1 MVGRFDRGCRRKAK
15 DVLALSQAVLI
26 AGVLTACS
34 TVPDAINPVEWYK
47 GASDLVTGRERP
59 EIASPASAKDAKT
72 AEKSGDQRKDLT
84 KGLVADRGNAQYAEP
99 IRREVAPTKPL
110 ARRVPAAAETQVAA
124 ANAPVVPPKP
134 VVQASDLPPAAAQVA
149 AAQVAESR
157 VSPDRRTPTAR
168 ESGPSA
174 PPGTLDMQPP
184 ARADIPEHVATPIK
198 GRPKPLQQQYERRL
212 AESAQQVVR
221 PDMVAM
227 PQPASQSVAYGDEAP
242 IHLIAPGSQVNRRG
256 GGGKGLAAPQP
267 VSHPA
272 ASFQV
277 ASVQFGSGSALN
289 AADRAAIADVA
300 RLYRQTGG
308 VVRVVGHAPA
318 PLFNSADAVN
328 HLMGSLDSSIQRAN
342 AVARELA
349 KRGVPASKIMVGAD
363 PSVAAMG
370 SGGAQV
376 YLDVM

>member
-15 DVLALSQAVLI
+15 GILALSQAVLMT
-26 AGVLTACS
+26 GLLTACS
-34 TVPDAINPVEWYK
+34 TVPDAINPIEWYK

-59 EIASPASAKDAKT
+59 EVASPAPAKDAK
-72 AEKSGDQRKDLT
+72 AHEKSADQRKDLT

-110 ARRVPAAAETQVAA
+110 ARRVPAATDTQVAA
-124 ANAPVVPPKP
+124 NAPAVPPKP
-134 VVQASDLPPAAAQVA
+134 AVQATDLPPPPAQVA
-149 AAQVAESR
+149 DSR
-157 VSPDRRTPTAR
+157 LSPDRRTPSAR
-168 ESGPSA
+168 QAGPSA

-184 ARADIPEHVATPIK
+184 ARADIPETVAMPGK
-198 GRPKPLQQQYERRL
+198 GRSKPLQQQFERRL

-227 PQPASQSVAYGDEAP
+227 PQPAGQSPAYGDDAP
-242 IHLIAPGSQVNRRG
+242 IHLIAPGSRTNRRT
-256 GGGKGLAAPQP
+256 GGGKGLAAPRP
-267 VSHPA
+267 APNPA

-277 ASVQFGSGSALN
+277 ASVQFGSGQSGSSSALN

-308 VVRVVGHAPA
+308 IVRVVGHAPA
-318 PLFNSADAVN
+318 PTFTSSDAVGQ
-328 HLMGSLDSSIQRAN
+328 LLGGLDTSIQRAN

-363 PSVAAMG
+363 PSVAAMA

>member
-15 DVLALSQAVLI
+15 GILALGQAVLM
-26 AGVLTACS
+26 AGLLTACS

-59 EIASPASAKDAKT
+59 EVASPVPGKDAKT
-72 AEKSGDQRKDLT
+72 EASADQRKNLT

-99 IRREVAPTKPL
+99 IRREVAPTRPL
-110 ARRVPAAAETQVAA
+110 ARRAPAATDTQVAA
-124 ANAPVVPPKP
+124 NAPAVPPKP
-134 VVQASDLPPAAAQVA
+134 AVQTGELPPASAQAAGPRGT
-149 AAQVAESR
+149 ESQSR
-157 VSPDRRTPTAR
+157 LSPDHRTPTAR
-168 ESGPSA
+168 NDGPSA
-174 PPGTLDMQPP
+174 PPGSLDMQPP
-184 ARADIPEHVATPIK
+184 ARADIPENVAMPGK
-198 GRPKPLQQQYERRL
+198 GRPKPVQQQFERRL

-227 PQPASQSVAYGDEAP
+227 PQPASQIMANGDDAP
-242 IHLIAPGSQVNRRG
+242 IHLIAPGSPTKRRS
-256 GGGKGLAAPQP
+256 GGGKGLAAPLP
-267 VSHPA
+267 APHPA

-277 ASVQFGSGSALN
+277 ASVEFASGSKLS
-289 AADRAAIADVA
+289 AADRVAIGEVA

-308 VVRVVGHAPA
+308 IVRVVGHAPA
-318 PLFNSADAVN
+318 PAFNSVDAVGQ
-328 HLMGSLDSSIQRAN
+328 LMGGLDSSMQRAN
-342 AVARELA
+342 AVARELS

-363 PSVAAMG
+363 PSVAAME